1 MSKNSE
7 YVSAMQ
13 ARMKKFD
20 QEVTALGVEANDK
33 ARAAYQERIKDLRTT
48 RDAAHATLAQ
58 LQVASESAGE
68 KMHAGMTAAWDTM
81 QGALKKASADLK
93 RKAS

>member
-7 YVSAMQ
+7 YVSTMQ

-20 QEVTALGVEANDK
+20 QEMTALGVEANDK
-33 ARAAYQERIKDLRTT
+33 ARTAYEERIKDLRAT

-58 LQVASESAGE
+58 LQVASESAGT

-81 QGALKKASADLK
+81 QAALKKASADLK

>member
-7 YVSAMQ
+7 YVSTMQ
-13 ARMKKFD
+13 ARMKEFD
-20 QEVTALGVEANDK
+20 TEMTALGVEVGDK
-33 ARAAYQERIKDLRTT
+33 TRVAYEERMKDLRAT

-58 LQVASESAGE
+58 LQASSESAGT
-68 KMHAGMTAAWDTM
+68 KMQAGLNAAWDTM
-81 QGALKKASADLK
+81 QAGLRKASADLK

>member
-7 YVSAMQ
+7 YVSTMQ

-20 QEVTALGVEANDK
+20 QEVTALGVEAGDK
-33 ARAAYQERIKDLRTT
+33 ARTAYEERIKDLRAT
-48 RDAAHATLAQ
+48 RDAAHATMAQ
-58 LQVASESAGE
+58 LQVASESAGT

-81 QGALKKASADLK
+81 QAALKKVSADLK

>member
-7 YVSAMQ
+7 YVSTMQ
-13 ARMKKFD
+13 ARMRKFD
-20 QEVTALGVEANDK
+20 QEVTALGVEAGDK
-33 ARAAYQERIKDLRTT
+33 ARTAYEERIKDLRAT
-48 RDAAHATLAQ
+48 RDAAHATFAQ
-58 LQVASESAGE
+58 LQAASESAGT

>member
-7 YVSAMQ
+7 YVSSMQ

-20 QEVTALGVEANDK
+20 QEVTALGVEATDK
-33 ARAAYQERIKDLRTT
+33 ARAAYEERIKELRAS
-48 RDAAHATLAQ
+48 RDSAHATLAQ
-58 LQVASESAGE
+58 LQVASESAGT

-81 QGALKKASADLK
+81 QAALRKASADLK
-93 RKAS
+93 KKSS